1 MKDPRS
7 ILITG
12 ASSGI
17 GAALAVHYARPG
29 VSLFLGGR
37 HEERLLAVADKCRA
51 RGATVE
57 TTLLD
62 VTHREATV
70 RWVQAADDTVPL
82 DLVIANAGVSGGT
95 GGVITGEPAEQTRH
109 IFAVNVDGVLNTLA
123 GIQDRMIARGRGQL
137 ALMSSLASFAAWPG
151 APAYSAS
158 KAAVRVYGE
167 ALHGALKH
175 TGVNVSVICP
185 GFIETPMTAVNG
197 YKMPFMMS
205 TERAASLIA
214 AGLARG
220 VVRVAFPLRTYV
232 FAALPGF
239 LPPALMLWLL
249 GRLPAKPAQTQG

>member
-17 GAALAVHYARPG
+17 GAALAVHYARAG
-29 VSLFLGGR
+29 VHLFLGGR
-37 HEERLLAVADKCRA
+37 NQDRLLAVADKCRA
-51 RGATVE
+51 RGAVVE
-57 TTLLD
+57 ITLLD
-62 VTHREATV
+62 VTKREETTA
-70 RWVQAADDTVPL
+70 WVQAADDRVPL

-109 IFAVNVDGVLNTLA
+109 IFAVNVDGVLNTIE
-123 GIQDRMIARGRGQL
+123 GVQDRMVVRGRGQL
-137 ALMSSLASFAAWPG
+137 AIMSSLASFAAWPG

-167 ALHGALKH
+167 ALHGALKQS
-175 TGVNVSVICP
+175 GVRVSVICP

-197 YKMPFMMS
+197 YKMPFMMGP
-205 TERAASLIA
+205 ERAAALIA

-220 VVRVAFPLRTYV
+220 AVRVAFPLRTYV

-239 LPPALMLWLL
+239 LPPAVMVWLL
-249 GRLPAKPAQTQG
+249 GRMPAKPAQTQG